1 MSDSSSEDNINAPKV
16 VKPIVDSDSSD
27 DEVVPKPKAK
37 AAVAPAKAVVEDSSS
52 DDDEPAPK
60 PKAAPK
66 AAPVMA
72 ANEDSS
78 SDDEEP
84 APKPKAKAA
93 AKAAVDDSSSEEE
106 VVAAKPAVKVAPKP
120 VVDSDSE
127 SESPHKGQVAPKVQ
141 AAAADSDDSSD
152 EVAVAPTA
160 KVAVAP
166 KAKVPALPAKD
177 SDSSS
182 EDDEPMTPAAQTKPE
197 KNQTVKAKAKLDAA
211 VEETKQSS
219 TVITKQKGDDD
230 SEDFRV
236 IVKGLPFTAAEK
248 ALKKDFSSCGSIKHV
263 KVLQDDKGKAR
274 GIAFIVFASSAGVDA
289 ALQLDGDKEKYK
301 GRTLSVER
309 AEKRKGPPPGAENKR
324 PEQKDKDRKRKAA
337 EGGSS
342 GSTAAPDAAQ
352 ADPNAMVTKATF
364 QQMLRLQESKD
375 FSSLEKMFMKLAKSC
390 VAAQERA
397 RQQQGGANKKRHENM
412 VFVKGLPHKDFDDE
426 AFQKR
431 FQDCG
436 DVKFVWLPR
445 KADGETKGFGKIGFK
460 TVEGFEKALQY
471 NGTKCKGGELTVV
484 KSEPTVQGTKAAGEA
499 KEGSETKAVEQT
511 PKRKKPSKEE
521 VSSSEVVEKA
531 PKKQKT
537 DQKKQ
542 KAEKA

>member
-1 MSDSSSEDNINAPKV
+1 MSDSSSEENINAPKV

-27 DEVVPKPKAK
+27 EEVVPEPKAK
-37 AAVAPAKAVVEDSSS
+37 AAVAPVKAVV
-52 DDDEPAPK
+52 
-60 PKAAPK
+60 
-66 AAPVMA
+66 
-72 ANEDSS
+72 EDSS

-84 APKPKAKAA
+84 APKPKAAPVMAANEDSSSEEEVPKPKAKAA
-93 AKAAVDDSSSEEE
+93 AKAVVDDSSSEEE

-120 VVDSDSE
+120 AVDSDSE

-152 EVAVAPTA
+152 EVAVAPAA

-166 KAKVPALPAKD
+166 KAKVPALPAKN

-230 SEDFRV
+230 SEEFRV
-236 IVKGLPFTAAEK
+236 IVKGLPFKAGEK

-263 KVLQDDKGKAR
+263 KVLQDDKGLSR
-274 GIAFIVFASSAGVDA
+274 GVAFIVFASSAGVDA
-289 ALQLDGDKEKYK
+289 ALKLDGDKEKYK
-301 GRTLSVER
+301 GRSLSVER

-342 GSTAAPDAAQ
+342 GSTAAPNAAQ
-352 ADPNAMVTKATF
+352 ADPNAIVTKATF
-364 QQMLRLQESKD
+364 QQMLRLQDSKD

-390 VAAQERA
+390 VSAQERA
-397 RQQQGGANKKRHENM
+397 RQQQGVSKKRHENM

-445 KADGETKGFGKIGFK
+445 KPDGETKGFGKIGFK
-460 TVEGFEKALQY
+460 TAEGFEKALQY
-471 NGTKCKGGELTVV
+471 NGTKCKGGVLTVV